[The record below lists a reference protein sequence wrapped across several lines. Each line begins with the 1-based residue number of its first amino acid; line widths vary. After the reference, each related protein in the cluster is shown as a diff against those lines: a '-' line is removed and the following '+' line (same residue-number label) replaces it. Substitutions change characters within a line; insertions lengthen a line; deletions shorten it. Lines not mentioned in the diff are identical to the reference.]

1 LSAKTEETGVLN
13 VVEQTSMR
21 ATHIVSDV
29 KEIGFKMALQ
39 NYEEVKDRIPL
50 FYERFPDGRII
61 TQIISEDDGHVTIM
75 ASLFKD
81 DIDQAANT
89 PLSTGIAREEPG
101 GNVPA
106 YTENCETSAIG
117 RALANYNLYGNVAKG
132 SGKRPSKEE
141 MTSNI
146 MSKPKPAS
154 ATSDL
159 GHGICSKHNEPYK
172 HTDAQISAGRL
183 PSHVISGSNPTEWC
197 QKPVTSNDPDVIA
210 VAN

>member
-1 LSAKTEETGVLN
+1 
-13 VVEQTSMR
+13 MR

-39 NYEEVKDRIPL
+39 GYEEVKDRIPL

-81 DIDQAANT
+81 VIDQAANT

-106 YTENCETSAIG
+106 YTENCETSSIG

-132 SGKRPSKEE
+132 SGKRASKEE

-146 MSKPKPAS
+146 MSKPKPDS
-154 ATSDL
+154 ALSDAKY
-159 GHGICSKHNEPYK
+159 GICSIHNKPYMWTENMQK
-172 HTDAQISAGRL
+172 AGR
-183 PSHVISGSNPTEWC
+183 PIGHPPVAPETEWC
-197 QKPVTSNDPDVIA
+197 PKPVASNDPDVIA

>member
-1 LSAKTEETGVLN
+1 
-13 VVEQTSMR
+13 MR

-61 TQIISEDDGHVTIM
+61 TQILSEDDGHVTIM

-101 GNVPA
+101 GHISA
-106 YTENCETSAIG
+106 YTENCETSSIG
-117 RALANYNLYGNVAKG
+117 RALANYNLYGNVAKE

-154 ATSDL
+154 ALSDAKY
-159 GHGICSKHNEPYK
+159 GVCSKHNTPYIW
-172 HTDAQISAGRL
+172 TDGMQNAGR
-183 PSHVISGSNPTEWC
+183 PIAHPPVAGEEKWC
-197 QKPVTSNDPDVIA
+197 IKPVASNDPDVIA

>member
-1 LSAKTEETGVLN
+1 MPKFN
-13 VVEQTSMR
+13 
-21 ATHIVSDV
+21 IDD
-29 KEIGFKMALQ
+29 
-39 NYEEVKDRIPL
+39 YELVKDRIPL

-61 TQIISEDDGHVTIM
+61 TQILSEDDAHVTIM

-101 GNVPA
+101 GHISA
-106 YTENCETSAIG
+106 YTENCESKAIG
-117 RALANYNLYGNVAKG
+117 RYLANYNLNGNVAKD

-146 MSKPKPAS
+146 MSKPKPSS
-154 ATSDL
+154 ATSDAKY
-159 GHGICSKHNEPYK
+159 GVCSKHNTPYMLTEK
-172 HTDAQISAGRL
+172 MQQAGR
-183 PSHVISGSNPTEWC
+183 PIGQPPVAPETEWC
-197 QKPVTSNDPDVIA
+197 PKPVASNDPDVIA

>member
-1 LSAKTEETGVLN
+1 
-13 VVEQTSMR
+13 
-21 ATHIVSDV
+21 
-29 KEIGFKMALQ
+29 MALQ

>member
-1 LSAKTEETGVLN
+1 
-13 VVEQTSMR
+13 
-21 ATHIVSDV
+21 
-29 KEIGFKMALQ
+29 MALQ
-39 NYEEVKDRIPL
+39 GYEEVKDRIPL

-101 GNVPA
+101 GHISA
-106 YTENCETSAIG
+106 YTENCETSSIG
-117 RALANYNLYGNVAKG
+117 RALANYNLYGNVAKA

-141 MTSNI
+141 MSSNI

-154 ATSDL
+154 DTSDL
-159 GHGICSKHNEPYK
+159 GHGVCSKHSEPFK
-172 HTDAQISAGRL
+172 HTENMKKAGRL
-183 PSHVISGSNPTEWC
+183 PSHPVSGTNPTQWC
-197 QKPVTSNDPDVIA
+197 EKPVASHDPDVIA

>member
-1 LSAKTEETGVLN
+1 MPKFNLEG
-13 VVEQTSMR
+13 
-21 ATHIVSDV
+21 
-29 KEIGFKMALQ
+29 
-39 NYEEVKDRIPL
+39 YEEVKDRIPL

-61 TQIISEDDGHVTIM
+61 TQILSEDDGHVTIM

-101 GNVPA
+101 GHISA
-106 YTENCETSAIG
+106 YTENCESSAIG
-117 RALANYNLYGNVAKG
+117 RSLANYNLYGNVAKD

-146 MSKPKPAS
+146 MSKPKPDS
-154 ATSDL
+154 E
-159 GHGICSKHNEPYK
+159 HGICEK
-172 HTDAQISAGRL
+172 HTTPFMWTENMQKAGRL
-183 PSHVISGSNPTEWC
+183 PSHPISNTNPTQWC
-197 QKPVTSNDPDVIA
+197 QKTVTSNDPDVIA

>member
-1 LSAKTEETGVLN
+1 
-13 VVEQTSMR
+13 
-21 ATHIVSDV
+21 
-29 KEIGFKMALQ
+29 MALQ

-101 GNVPA
+101 GHISA
-106 YTENCETSAIG
+106 YTENCETSSIG
-117 RALANYNLYGNVAKG
+117 RALANYNLYGNVAKA

-141 MTSNI
+141 MSSNI

-159 GHGICSKHNEPYK
+159 GNGICSIHSEPFK
-172 HTDAQISAGRL
+172 HTENMKKAGRL
-183 PSHVISGSNPTEWC
+183 PSHPVSGTNPTQWC
-197 QKPVTSNDPDVIA
+197 EKPVTSNDPDVIA
-210 VAN
+210 VGHASRDSVDQFYDQN

>member
-1 LSAKTEETGVLN
+1 
-13 VVEQTSMR
+13 MR

-39 NYEEVKDRIPL
+39 GYEEVKDRIPL
-50 FYERFPDGRII
+50 FYEKFPDGRII
-61 TQIISEDDGHVTIM
+61 TQILSEDDGHVTIM

-132 SGKRPSKEE
+132 SGKRASIEE

-146 MSKPKPAS
+146 MSKPKPKPDS
-154 ATSDL
+154 E
-159 GHGICSKHNEPYK
+159 HGICEK
-172 HTDAQISAGRL
+172 HTTPFMWTEKMQQAGRL
-183 PSHVISGSNPTEWC
+183 PSHPVSGTSPTQWC
-197 QKPVTSNDPDVIA
+197 EKTVTSNDPDVIA

>member
-1 LSAKTEETGVLN
+1 
-13 VVEQTSMR
+13 MR

-50 FYERFPDGRII
+50 FYEKFPDGRII

-101 GNVPA
+101 GHISA
-106 YTENCETSAIG
+106 YTENCETSSIG
-117 RALANYNLYGNVAKG
+117 RALANYNLYGNVAKA

-141 MTSNI
+141 MSSNI
-146 MSKPKPAS
+146 VTKSKSAS
-154 ATSDL
+154 E
-159 GHGICSKHNEPYK
+159 HGICEK
-172 HTDAQISAGRL
+172 HTTPFMWTEKMQQAGRL
-183 PSHVISGSNPTEWC
+183 PSHPVSGTSPTQWC
-197 QKPVTSNDPDVIA
+197 EKTVTSNDPDVIA

>member
-39 NYEEVKDRIPL
+39 GYEEVKDRIPL

-61 TQIISEDDGHVTIM
+61 TQIFSEDDGHVTII
-75 ASLFKD
+75 ASLFED
-81 DIDQAANT
+81 EAQQGRNN
-89 PLSTGIAREEPG
+89 PLATGIAREEPG
-101 GNVPA
+101 GHISA
-106 YTENCETSAIG
+106 YTENCETSSIG
-117 RALANYNLYGNVAKG
+117 RALANYNLYGNVAKD

-146 MSKPKPAS
+146 MSKPKPSS

-172 HTDAQISAGRL
+172 HTDAQIAAGRL

-197 QKPVTSNDPDVIA
+197 RKPVASHDPDVIA